1 MLFSLAIDLSRDFTT
16 NKHLLDN
23 RTIYTE
29 QNLVLN
35 FLFIFL
41 YILQSVLQYP
51 KYRNP
56 AWNTSVLSN
65 LIDNSI
71 LRPETKMSAAFLFSY
86 PSFFVLFLYFIPV
99 AEMKEKLKK
108 YA

>member
-41 YILQSVLQYP
+41 YILQSVLQYIL
-51 KYRNP
+51 
-56 AWNTSVLSN
+56 NTV
-65 LIDNSI
+65 I
-71 LRPETKMSAAFLFSY
+71 LPETQAC
-86 PSFFVLFLYFIPV
+86 
-99 AEMKEKLKK
+99 
-108 YA
+108 

>member
-1 MLFSLAIDLSRDFTT
+1 MFFSLAIDLSRDFTT

-35 FLFIFL
+35 FLFFL
-41 YILQSVLQYP
+41 YILQSDLQYP

-56 AWNTSVLSN
+56 V
-65 LIDNSI
+65 
-71 LRPETKMSAAFLFSY
+71 
-86 PSFFVLFLYFIPV
+86 
-99 AEMKEKLKK
+99 
-108 YA
+108 